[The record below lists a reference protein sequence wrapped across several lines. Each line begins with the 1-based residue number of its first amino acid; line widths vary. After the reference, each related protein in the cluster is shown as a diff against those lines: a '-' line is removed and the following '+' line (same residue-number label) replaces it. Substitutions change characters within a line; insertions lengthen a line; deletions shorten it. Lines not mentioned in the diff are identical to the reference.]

1 MSKPKQLRQ
10 TTLPFAFSLGP
21 NVVAV
26 ECVEEPP
33 AKKTKAEPKD
43 TKAKTDCKAS
53 KASDVMPGMVVPYAG
68 SRLTRT
74 AVGSTYTV
82 QVREL
87 ETGWEGQP
95 WHTQLSLQPIVSSC
109 CPQKPP
115 PLKTASVVGTTLHVP
130 RFFGMVYMG
139 RPAVDSRTHGES
151 MAEGLQ
157 FKGTLCATT
166 PPQVEATSRVLAQL
180 RDIGGAMLV
189 LPCGFG
195 KTVCSLWLAHALHR
209 RTLIMVHAEALAAQW
224 IDRIN
229 AFLPGAR
236 VGRIQQDVCEVD
248 GCDLVVCMIQSLVK
262 REYPPATLATLGL
275 VIVDEAHHVAAPL
288 FSRALAKLPARHV
301 LGLSATPD
309 RADGLGKALEWLM
322 GPIAF
327 RAQRVFE
334 RVRVEQIT
342 YTRGSQEE
350 LTNRKGDPLCSTM
363 LTNIASDEVRT
374 AWIAG
379 LIREQVE
386 RERNIIVLSDRLEQL
401 ASLQLLLEGVSV
413 ARVVGGTKAKDRDA
427 GFSAQVILST
437 YHYASE
443 GIDIPRLDTLVMA
456 TPRGAVEQ
464 TVGRILR
471 PFPNKK
477 EPLVLDVK
485 DPFSLFEGMA
495 WKRFKYY
502 KDQEY
507 KVFRRDDVPGATNAE
522 EEAEDMLCS

>member
-1 MSKPKQLRQ
+1 MAAKPKLKQ

-21 NVVAV
+21 GVAAV
-26 ECVEEPP
+26 ECVADTPP
-33 AKKTKAEPKD
+33 TKKAKCSPPTTKAD
-43 TKAKTDCKAS
+43 LSA
-53 KASDVMPGMVVPYAG
+53 VIPYTGA
-68 SRLTRT
+68 RLTRT
-74 AVGSTYTV
+74 SVHATYTLA
-82 QVREL
+82 VREL
-87 ETGWEGQP
+87 PLEWEKQP
-95 WHTQLSLQPIVSSC
+95 WFTQLSLQPIVSSC

-115 PLKTASVVGTTLHVP
+115 PMKTALLQGAVLHVP
-130 RFFGMVYMG
+130 RFFGLTYIG
-139 RPAVDSRTHGES
+139 PPATDTRTEGVS
-151 MAEGLQ
+151 MSSELQ
-157 FKGTLCATT
+157 FKGVLCATT

-180 RDIGGAMLV
+180 RSVGGAMLV

-262 REYPPATLATLGL
+262 REYPASILNTLGL
-275 VIVDEAHHVAAPL
+275 VIVDEAHHVAAPM
-288 FSRALAKLPARHV
+288 FSRALAKLPARYV

-342 YTRGSQEE
+342 YTRGAQEE

-363 LTNIASDEVRT
+363 LSNIALDETRT
-374 AWIAG
+374 AWIAS
-379 LIREQVE
+379 LIREQVG

-401 ASLQLLLEGVSV
+401 AALEQLLSDVSV

-427 GFSAQVILST
+427 GFAAQVILST

-507 KVFRRDDVPGATNAE
+507 KVFRRDDVPGAAGSA
-522 EEAEDMLCS
+522 EAEDMENM